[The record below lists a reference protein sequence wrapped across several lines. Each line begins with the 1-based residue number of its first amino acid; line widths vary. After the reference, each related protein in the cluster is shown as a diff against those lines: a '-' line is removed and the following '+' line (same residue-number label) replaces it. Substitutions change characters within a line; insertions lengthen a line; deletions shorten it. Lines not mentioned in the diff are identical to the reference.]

1 MRTLPEVRVIVQ
13 SVLDVVLH
21 PVRWRIVQALA
32 GGAQTVAEMASQLD
46 GVPQATLYRQIRV
59 LQDAELIAVADEKP
73 VRGVVERT
81 YVLAGVLDGTSARR
95 REQSVLLTAMLQA
108 DIDQYLARAASAELD
123 DSFTATRSQ
132 LYATEDELRE
142 LRDVMTDVLR
152 PLIKPHAGAKPV
164 ALGLVIAPLD
174 DRAA

>member
-1 MRTLPEVRVIVQ
+1 MLCFTPFAGGSCRRWQAVLKQWQRWRLSLTEFHKRRSIDRSACCRTLNSSLLR
-13 SVLDVVLH
+13 
-21 PVRWRIVQALA
+21 
-32 GGAQTVAEMASQLD
+32 M
-46 GVPQATLYRQIRV
+46 
-59 LQDAELIAVADEKP
+59 
-73 VRGVVERT
+73 T

>member
-1 MRTLPEVRVIVQ
+1 MQ

-81 YVLAGVLDGTSARR
+81 YVLS
-95 REQSVLLTAMLQA
+95 
-108 DIDQYLARAASAELD
+108 
-123 DSFTATRSQ
+123 
-132 LYATEDELRE
+132 
-142 LRDVMTDVLR
+142 
-152 PLIKPHAGAKPV
+152 LIH
-164 ALGLVIAPLD
+164 I
-174 DRAA
+174 